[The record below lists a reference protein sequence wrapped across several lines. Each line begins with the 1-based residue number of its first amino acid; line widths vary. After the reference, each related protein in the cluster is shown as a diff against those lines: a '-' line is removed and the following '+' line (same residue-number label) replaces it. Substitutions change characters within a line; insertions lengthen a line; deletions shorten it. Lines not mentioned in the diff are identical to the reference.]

1 MSSLTDDLAG
11 DKGKKKEKRP
21 YLQESLELQII
32 LFIVMFLDG
41 SYYVALSQ
49 TIITVTKSIQFG
61 LYITWRFQHLPQV
74 CELVGYVLK
83 QIFKIYNSSSGLKI
97 HHVKK

>member
-61 LYITWRFQHLPQV
+61 LYIT
-74 CELVGYVLK
+74 
-83 QIFKIYNSSSGLKI
+83 
-97 HHVKK
+97 